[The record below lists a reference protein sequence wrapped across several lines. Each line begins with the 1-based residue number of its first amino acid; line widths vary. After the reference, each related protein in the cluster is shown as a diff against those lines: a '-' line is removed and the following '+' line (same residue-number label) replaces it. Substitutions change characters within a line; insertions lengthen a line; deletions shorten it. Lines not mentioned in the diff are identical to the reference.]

1 MRRKITQ
8 KNIAV
13 ICSCSTTYVSK
24 VLNNPKDYNTERA
37 KQIKRLAY
45 DHLESIITNPL
56 FLSLIRK
63 YRPKT
68 QIEEDTLDEWKYT
81 FKLYNNKLS
90 ELERIK

>member
-13 ICSCSTTYVSK
+13 ITKCTAAYVSR
-24 VLNNPKDYNTERA
+24 VLNNPKQYNTERA
-37 KQIKRLAY
+37 KHIKRLAY

-56 FLSLIRK
+56 FMSLIRK
-63 YRPKT
+63 YRART
-68 QIEEDTLDEWKYT
+68 QEEEDTLDEWKYT

-90 ELERIK
+90 ESEKLR